1 MCYNDKKYYVF
12 MYNSLDIWA
21 GDLRSGMENSGRSV
35 RAMRVVNKAV
45 FAMQAADSA
54 AKLMMILDQ
63 AVEEVRGFYKNGER
77 DFLILEEELNMAAFK
92 VSEKLHFRER
102 INAELFDYT
111 EDEIVEMEG
120 LSDRGK
126 IKEGVVVFCNA
137 IKLMEGSN
145 DFDQIV
151 AVYDQ
156 AMLKLENIYSEGGE
170 EFRDLAI
177 WRSLLALRRKTCLDS
192 IR

>member
-1 MCYNDKKYYVF
+1 MD
-12 MYNSLDIWA
+12 NSLDILA
-21 GDLRSGMENSGRSV
+21 MDLRSGMESSGRSV

-45 FAMQAADSA
+45 SAMRAADSA
-54 AKLMMILDQ
+54 AELIMILDQ

-92 VSEKLHFRER
+92 VSEKLHFRKR
-102 INAELFDYT
+102 INAELFSYT
-111 EDEIVEMEG
+111 DDEIGEIEG
-120 LSDRGK
+120 LSDRRK
-126 IKEGVVVFCNA
+126 IKEGALVFCNA
-137 IKLMEGSN
+137 VKVMEGSD

-151 AVYDQ
+151 SVYDQ
-156 AMLKLENIYSEGGE
+156 AILDLENIYSVNGG
-170 EFRDLAI
+170 FHDLAI